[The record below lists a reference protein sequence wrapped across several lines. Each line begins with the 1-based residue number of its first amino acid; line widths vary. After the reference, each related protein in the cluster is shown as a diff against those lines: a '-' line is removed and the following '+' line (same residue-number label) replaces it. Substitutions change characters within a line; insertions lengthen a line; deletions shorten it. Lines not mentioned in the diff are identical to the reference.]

1 MHPQTEKG
9 NLLRSKRGSVAQLNR
24 ASDYGSEGCGFESR
38 RNHKKERKSDGFL
51 FFNKVRK
58 MKFRK
63 ISICIALLFV
73 SLTVGAQRK
82 QIGEARTFLKSGK
95 NFDKAE
101 KLMTDLLKDSA
112 NRENKRI
119 YEIWLQSVQRQ
130 YDQANEK
137 FYMKKQQDTA
147 QFFSIVRRL
156 FTISFRLDSLD
167 ARPDKKGRVDP
178 ELRKDVARDM
188 MGYRNNLFNGGA
200 FFVKKGDFKKAFD
213 YFETYIDC
221 RRQPLF
227 TGYDISKEPHM
238 SEAAYWATYSGYRMQ
253 EPIMTLRYRDLA
265 LNDTAKRAWTLQYVA
280 ESWKA
285 LKDDSMYVATLWQG
299 FNLYPL
305 STYFFP
311 RLMDRYQ
318 NQPEEALKV
327 ADQALE
333 ADSTSSLFLFAK
345 SVTLLK
351 LEKFA
356 ECLDYSN
363 QLIKR
368 YPDMAEAYYN
378 AGTAHLNIALR
389 MDPQR
394 HKKQIRK
401 MYQNAL
407 PYMEKYRLMVPD
419 AQQKWGPALY
429 RIYFNLN
436 MGKQF
441 DEIDKILKK
450 QKS

>member
-1 MHPQTEKG
+1 MK
-9 NLLRSKRGSVAQLNR
+9 LKRITI
-24 ASDYGSEGCGFESR
+24 F
-38 RNHKKERKSDGFL
+38 
-51 FFNKVRK
+51 
-58 MKFRK
+58 
-63 ISICIALLFV
+63 IALMV
-73 SLTVGAQRK
+73 SLTVCAQRK
-82 QIGEARTFLKSGK
+82 QIGEARTYLKSGK

-119 YEIWLQSVQRQ
+119 YEIWFQSVQKQ
-130 YDQANEK
+130 YEQANEK

-147 QFFSIVRRL
+147 QFFSLVRRL

-167 ARPDKKGRVDP
+167 ARPDKKGKVDP

-188 MGYRNNLFNGGA
+188 NGYRTNLFFGGSYL
-200 FFVKKGDFKKAFD
+200 VRKGDFKKAYD

-227 TGYDISKEPHM
+227 TGYDFSQEPRM
-238 SEAAYWATYSGYRMQ
+238 AEAAYWATYSGYRLE
-253 EPIMTLRYRDLA
+253 EPILALRYRDLA
-265 LNDTAKRAWTLQYVA
+265 LGDTAKRSWTLQYVA
-280 ESWKA
+280 ESWKM

-299 FNLYPL
+299 FNDYPL
-305 STYFFP
+305 SSYFFP
-311 RLMDRYQ
+311 RLMDSYQ
-318 NQPEEALKV
+318 NQPEKALEV
-327 ADQALE
+327 ADQALQ
-333 ADSTSSLFLFAK
+333 ADSTNRLFLFAK
-345 SVTLLK
+345 SVMLLK

-356 ECLDYSN
+356 ESLDYSN
-363 QLIKR
+363 RVIQC

-378 AGTAHLNIALR
+378 AGTAYVNIALR

-394 HKKQIRK
+394 HKKHIKK
-401 MYQNAL
+401 MYQNAM
-407 PYMEKYRLMVPD
+407 PYMEKYRALAPD
-419 AQQKWGPALY
+419 DQQKWGPALY

-450 QKS
+450 QKR

>member
-1 MHPQTEKG
+1 M
-9 NLLRSKRGSVAQLNR
+9 
-24 ASDYGSEGCGFESR
+24 
-38 RNHKKERKSDGFL
+38 
-51 FFNKVRK
+51 KVRRLTI
-58 MKFRK
+58 F
-63 ISICIALLFV
+63 IALFV
-73 SLTVGAQRK
+73 SLTVCAQRK
-82 QIGEARTFLKSGK
+82 QIGEARTYLKSGK

-119 YEIWLQSVQRQ
+119 YEIWYQSVQKQ
-130 YDQANEK
+130 YEQANEK

-147 QFFSIVRRL
+147 QFFSLVRKL
-156 FTISFRLDSLD
+156 FTISFRMDSLD
-167 ARPDKKGRVDP
+167 ARPDKKGKVDL

-188 MGYRNNLFNGGA
+188 NGYRTNLFYGGS
-200 FFVKKGDFKKAFD
+200 FFVRKGDFKKAYD

-227 TGYDISKEPHM
+227 TGYDFSQEPRM
-238 SEAAYWATYSGYRMQ
+238 AEAAYWAAYSGYRMQ
-253 EPIMTLRYRDLA
+253 EPILTLRYRDLA
-265 LNDTAKRAWTLQYVA
+265 LQDTAKRGWTLQYVA
-280 ESWKA
+280 ESWKS

-299 FNLYPL
+299 FNEYPL
-305 STYFFP
+305 SNYYFP
-311 RLMDRYQ
+311 RLMDSYQ
-318 NQPEEALKV
+318 NQPEKALEV
-327 ADQALE
+327 ADQALK
-333 ADSTSSLFLFAK
+333 ADSTSRLFLFAK
-345 SVTLLK
+345 SVALLK

-356 ECLDYSN
+356 ESLDYSDRV
-363 QLIKR
+363 IKR

-378 AGTAHLNIALR
+378 AGTAYVNIALR
-389 MDPQR
+389 MDPVR

-401 MYQNAL
+401 MYQNAM
-407 PYMEKYRLMVPD
+407 PYMEKYRVLAPGG
-419 AQQKWGPALY
+419 QEKWGPALY